1 MKGKQLFHGVEV
13 KEWAL
18 ICFAPPRKCNEDH
31 MRNFTQKLVRSGN
44 ESGMPIAYQ
53 PCFMQYARHEKDVS
67 FTFDFFHTLRNTFRV
82 SLHVLTAVV

>member
-67 FTFDFFHTLRNTFRV
+67 FTFDFFTH
-82 SLHVLTAVV
+82 